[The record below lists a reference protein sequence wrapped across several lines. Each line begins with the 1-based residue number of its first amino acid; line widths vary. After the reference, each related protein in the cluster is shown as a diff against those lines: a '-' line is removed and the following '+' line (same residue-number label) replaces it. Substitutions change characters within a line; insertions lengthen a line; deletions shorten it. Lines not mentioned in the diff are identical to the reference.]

1 MPIDIDRFESVH
13 EKDLTANAGE
23 PTNAERVLSFL
34 AVHSEQAFTPKEIRE
49 GTDVPRGS
57 IGVVLSRL
65 EERGLVRH
73 RGEYWAIGDE
83 NAVDRKLT
91 AAQSARA
98 ATERFG
104 PEDPEAWGP
113 GVGDERDEEDA

>member
-1 MPIDIDRFESVH
+1 MPIDIDRFESAS
-13 EKDLTANAGE
+13 EDELTANAGRM
-23 PTNAERVLSFL
+23 TNAERVLSFL
-34 AVHSEQAFTPKEIRE
+34 VAHPEQAFTPKEIRE
-49 GTDVPRGS
+49 ATDVPRGS

-65 EERGLVRH
+65 EERELVQH

-83 NAVDRKLT
+83 TGVEKDLT
-91 AAQSARA
+91 AARTARA

-113 GVGDERDEEDA
+113 GVGERGNEEDA